1 MGTCCGPAWVQGRGT
16 HLRSEGDVHILVG
29 ALVSRARCRA
39 WRRRRRSSL
48 APVRKRAQVGE
59 CRVDEVLALCIC
71 DGQAARKL
79 SRDSGTA
86 AGRARWGRRS
96 AQKGFQMAAHP
107 ASHCTGAPF
116 AQFDGSAQHAALNWS
131 DIETKSDWHTTIC
144 ASCADAPPSSARAS
158 TAFRIISPCSSQRAP
173 PSARSSS
180 SARAPSPSTSTPEPC
195 ARTAAVTLRERFS
208 SCAPARRES

>member
-1 MGTCCGPAWVQGRGT
+1 VQGRGT

-158 TAFRIISPCSSQRAP
+158 TAFRIIPAP
-173 PSARSSS
+173 PSAPLPQH
-180 SARAPSPSTSTPEPC
+180 APPLLRAPPPLQRAHRSVREDR
-195 ARTAAVTLRERFS
+195 ARTAAETLRERHS
-208 SCAPARRES
+208 SCAPVRRES